1 MEFGKLAFFGLW
13 QEQPL
18 DASGQNTG
26 TAEGSEKVSWATH
39 GFGGK
44 VGFGWFWEDMN
55 FDHPL
60 TNIIL

>member
-1 MEFGKLAFFGLW
+1 MQAGKTQALQRDQRRCLGLHTD
-13 QEQPL
+13 L
-18 DASGQNTG
+18 
-26 TAEGSEKVSWATH
+26 V
-39 GFGGK
+39 GK

>member
-1 MEFGKLAFFGLW
+1 M
-13 QEQPL
+13 